1 MPWGYIRNMLGPGL
15 HWSRTQEQYRAAIA
29 RAEADGQHEAAE
41 HIRIILQLR
50 NAVMMEKEAPHAAGL
65 NDTTVGGD

>member
-1 MPWGYIRNMLGPGL
+1 MPWGYIRNVLGPGL
-15 HWSRTQEQYRAAIA
+15 HWGRTQEQYRAAIA

-65 NDTTVGGD
+65 NDIVVGGD